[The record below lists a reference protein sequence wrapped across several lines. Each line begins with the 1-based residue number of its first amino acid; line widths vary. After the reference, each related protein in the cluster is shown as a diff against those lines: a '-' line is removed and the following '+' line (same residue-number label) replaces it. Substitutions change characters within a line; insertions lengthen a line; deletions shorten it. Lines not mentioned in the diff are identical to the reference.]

1 MSSLEKL
8 DAQLV
13 GIGQMIKAT
22 RFSVPIYQRPYS
34 WTDIE
39 VDELCRDLGD
49 ALRSPKEDYFLGTV
63 VTARSTASRMTIIDG
78 QQRLVTV
85 SIIVAAVRDYFVSVG
100 QTERAQEIE
109 RDYLFKRELRTME
122 ATPHIL
128 LTPEDRDFFTQAVA
142 TIPTPP
148 ATRTVTPATPA
159 QQRLARATEIA
170 TTFVKGLSTTTKT
183 PDDLLVDL
191 VEFLNEYAKVVFVSV
206 ASESSAY
213 VIFEV
218 LNDRGL
224 ELSITDLLK
233 NFIFRTA
240 DDRVAE
246 AQTAW
251 TQMTALMNELATE
264 ADLKVFVRHYWSS
277 HHGMTR
283 ERDLYAAI
291 RKHVTTKA
299 QAVDLAKAL
308 QESAAVYASLGNPS
322 SDVWDELDNVVRE
335 SIEVLDQ
342 LGVTQL
348 RPLLLAIFNKF
359 EPIEIAKAMPM
370 IVGWTVRFLIC
381 GSGGSGT
388 LEAAYSDRAKE
399 VSDVKYKTTADLY
412 AAMAAIVPDDKT
424 FEARFASATVSNAN
438 LAKYYLRVIEHQ
450 KRATNEDELV
460 VNPSEAVNL
469 EHVLP
474 KTPGADWSHIPVA
487 DQKGLLKRIGNL
499 TLLHSKRNNRIGNAS
514 FDKKKD
520 VFKNSAVQITREICA
535 YPAWDEAAIAARQA
549 ELAKI
554 AVKAWR
560 AKPRS

>member
-22 RFSVPIYQRPYS
+22 QFSVPIYQRPYS

-49 ALRSPKEDYFLGTV
+49 ALRTPKEDYFLGTV
-63 VTARSTASRMTIIDG
+63 VTARSAENRLTIIDG

-85 SIIVAAVRDYFVSVG
+85 SIIVAAVRDYFVGVG

-122 ATPHIL
+122 AKPHIL

-142 TIPTPP
+142 TIPTLP
-148 ATRTVTPATPA
+148 ASRTVTPATPA

-170 TTFVKGLSTTTKT
+170 ATFVKGLSATTKK

-191 VEFLNEYAKVVFVSV
+191 IEFINEYAKVVFVSV

-240 DDRVAE
+240 EDRVAE
-246 AQTAW
+246 AQSSW
-251 TQMTALMNELATE
+251 TQMTALINELSTE

-283 ERDLYAAI
+283 ERDLYASI
-291 RKHVTTKA
+291 RKHVTAKA

-322 SDVWDELDNVVRE
+322 SDVWDDLDNVVRE
-335 SIEVLDQ
+335 CIDVLDQ

-348 RPLLLAIFNKF
+348 RPLLLAVFSHF
-359 EPIEIAKAMPM
+359 EPPEIAKAMPM
-370 IVGWTVRFLIC
+370 IVAWTVRFLIC

-388 LEAAYSDRAKE
+388 LESAYSDRAKE
-399 VSDVKYKTTADLY
+399 VSDGKYRTAADLY
-412 AAMAAIVPDDKT
+412 AAMAAVVPGDKT
-424 FEARFASATVSNAN
+424 FEARFAAATVSNAN

-460 VNPSEAVNL
+460 VNPSEMVNL

-474 KTPGADWSHIPVA
+474 KTSNADWAHIPAA
-487 DQKGLLKRIGNL
+487 DQKALLKRVGNL
-499 TLLHSKRNNRIGNAS
+499 TLLHSKRNNRVGNAS
-514 FDKKKD
+514 FDRKKD
-520 VFKNSAVQITREICA
+520 VFKDSAVQITKDICA
-535 YPAWDEAAIAARQA
+535 YQTWDEAAITARQE